1 MSEVVTL
8 EVPLLQVQ
16 VFVVSTTLTLG
27 YPFLYQ
33 VGAKCIWEIST
44 LGVCW
49 LYVKWSVGT
58 AYYCLLVSVWALC
71 WKWKDCHLTI
81 YVLVVVSPGN
91 SSVDEGTPKA
101 CRCWNCFSKFPLHVR
116 ILNPAVMG
124 RAQHSCFP
132 VFFSLACTFP
142 YSRKWRQLKILL
154 LASLCAG
161 RKSAYVICSR
171 LLRLLVNS
179 QHCEL
184 LMHSKKNISWYEPKY
199 QFQNVKDM
207 NDRNLAEVEN

>member
-1 MSEVVTL
+1 MIAFISSTDHHCTVSEVVTL

-58 AYYCLLVSVWALC
+58 AYYCLLVRVWALC
-71 WKWKDCHLTI
+71 WKWKNCHLKI
-81 YVLVVVSPGN
+81 YVLLVVSPGN

-101 CRCWNCFSKFPLHVR
+101 CRYWNCFSNFPLHVD
-116 ILNPAVMG
+116 IMVG
-124 RAQHSCFP
+124 TQHSYFQ
-132 VFFSLACTFP
+132 VFLGMHFSLFTKVKTVKNSVISLIGLHIA
-142 YSRKWRQLKILL
+142 LVHEIL
-154 LASLCAG
+154 
-161 RKSAYVICSR
+161 
-171 LLRLLVNS
+171 
-179 QHCEL
+179 
-184 LMHSKKNISWYEPKY
+184 PT
-199 QFQNVKDM
+199 
-207 NDRNLAEVEN
+207 